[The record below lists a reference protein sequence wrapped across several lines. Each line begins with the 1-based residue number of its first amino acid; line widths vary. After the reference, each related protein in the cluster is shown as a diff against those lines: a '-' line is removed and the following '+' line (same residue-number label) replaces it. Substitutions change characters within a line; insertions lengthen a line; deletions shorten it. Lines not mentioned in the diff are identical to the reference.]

1 MTTGERRRN
10 PSRAGVMSKAAS
22 TERQEVRPPSTLRV
36 GLLRGGIEIRQF
48 MRERDA
54 VVFSLL
60 FPVGLMVLF
69 ASIFKGEI
77 ENTGV
82 DIRQVFVAGMI
93 ASGIMSTS
101 FQSLAISIA
110 IERDD
115 GTLKRLAGTPMPR
128 ASYFIGKVVLV
139 LATGVLETIL
149 LLGIGA
155 AMFGLDLPTEA
166 GRWITFAWVFVLS
179 LIACSLLGIAMAS
192 VPRSGR
198 AAAAV
203 VTPPFI
209 LLQFISGV
217 YIPFNT
223 LPAGLQQIASV
234 FPLKWMCQGLRSVF
248 LPDSFVG
255 QEPAGSWEHGMIALV
270 LVGWC
275 VGGLVLCMRTFRWK
289 GRRDG

>member
-1 MTTGERRRN
+1 MTAATPVAGAPRVAPRA
-10 PSRAGVMSKAAS
+10 PSVVG
-22 TERQEVRPPSTLRV
+22 V
-36 GLLRGGIEIRQF
+36 GLRRGSIEIRQF

-69 ASIFKGEI
+69 ASIFHGEI
-77 ENTGV
+77 GNTGV
-82 DIRQVFVAGMI
+82 DVRQVFIAGMI

-128 ASYFIGKVVLV
+128 ASYFVGKVVLV
-139 LATGVLETIL
+139 VVTGVIETIL
-149 LLGIGA
+149 LLTIGTLA
-155 AMFGLDLPTEA
+155 FGLKLPSSA
-166 GRWITFAWVFVLS
+166 ARWVTFGWVFVLA
-179 LIACSLLGIAMAS
+179 LVACSLLGIAMAS

-217 YIPFNT
+217 YIPFSQ
-223 LPAGLQQIASV
+223 LPAGLQQISSV

-248 LPDSFVG
+248 LPDTFVS
-255 QEPAGSWEHGMIALV
+255 QEPAGSWEHGMIAIV
-270 LVGWC
+270 LAAWC
-275 VGGLVLCMRTFRWK
+275 IGGLALCLRTFRWR

>member
-1 MTTGERRRN
+1 MTPTTTAGSDKVAVRQ
-10 PSRAGVMSKAAS
+10 PSVIG
-22 TERQEVRPPSTLRV
+22 V
-36 GLLRGGIEIRQF
+36 GLRRGAIEIRQF
-48 MRERDA
+48 ARERDA

-69 ASIFKGEI
+69 ASIFSGEI
-77 ENTGV
+77 AGTGV

-93 ASGIMSTS
+93 AAGIMSVS

-128 ASYFIGKVVLV
+128 GSYFIGKVVLV
-139 LATGVLETIL
+139 VVLGVLETIL
-149 LLGIGA
+149 LLGIGTA
-155 AMFGLDLPTEA
+155 FYGLDLPSSA
-166 GRWITFAWVFVLS
+166 GRWLTFGWVFALS
-179 LIACSLLGIAMAS
+179 LVACSLLGIAMAS

-203 VTPPFI
+203 ITPPFI
-209 LLQFISGV
+209 VLQFISGV
-217 YIPFNT
+217 YIPFNEMPT
-223 LPAGLQQIASV
+223 GLQQVASL

-255 QEPAGSWEHGMIALV
+255 QEPAGSWEHGTIALV
-270 LVGWC
+270 LAAWC
-275 VGGLVLCMRTFRWK
+275 IGGLVLCLRTFRWK

>member
-1 MTTGERRRN
+1 MIRPQVTGERAAVRE
-10 PSRAGVMSKAAS
+10 PSVLG
-22 TERQEVRPPSTLRV
+22 V
-36 GLLRGGIEIRQF
+36 GLRRGSIEIRQF
-48 MRERDA
+48 LRERDA
-54 VVFSLL
+54 VVFTLG
-60 FPVGLMVLF
+60 FPVGMLVLF
-69 ASIFKGEI
+69 ASIFSGEI

-93 ASGIMSTS
+93 AAGIMSTS
-101 FQSLAISIA
+101 FQSLAITIA

-139 LATGVLETIL
+139 VVTGIVETVL
-149 LLGIGA
+149 LLGIGTA
-155 AMFGLDLPTEA
+155 FFGLDLPTS
-166 GRWITFAWVFVLS
+166 GLRWLRFGWVFALS
-179 LIACSLLGIAMAS
+179 LVACSLLGIAMAS

-217 YIPFNT
+217 YIPFSE
-223 LPAGLQQIASV
+223 LPTGLQQVASF

-255 QEPAGSWEHGMIALV
+255 QEPAGAWEHGTIALV
-270 LVGWC
+270 LLAWC
-275 VGGLVLCMRTFRWK
+275 LGGLILCMRTFRWK

>member
-1 MTTGERRRN
+1 MTGTKSATGEKV
-10 PSRAGVMSKAAS
+10 AV
-22 TERQEVRPPSTLRV
+22 RQLSALRV
-36 GLLRGGIEIRQF
+36 GLRRGSIEIRQF

-54 VVFSLL
+54 VVFTLG
-60 FPVGLMVLF
+60 FPIGMMVLF
-69 ASIFKGEI
+69 ASIFNGEI
-77 ENTGV
+77 GNTGV

-93 ASGIMSTS
+93 AAGIMSTS

-139 LATGVLETIL
+139 LVTGLVETIL
-149 LLGIGA
+149 LLAIGTA
-155 AMFGLDLPTEA
+155 FFGLDLPSSA
-166 GRWITFAWVFVLS
+166 QRWITFGWVFVLS
-179 LIACSLLGIAMAS
+179 LVACSLLGIAMAS

-198 AAAAV
+198 AASAV

-209 LLQFISGV
+209 VLQFISGV
-217 YIPFNT
+217 YIPFSE
-223 LPAGLQQIASV
+223 LPTGLQQIASL

-255 QEPAGSWEHGMIALV
+255 QEPAGSWEHGTIAVV
-270 LVGWC
+270 LVAWC
-275 VGGLVLCMRTFRWK
+275 IGGLVLCVKTFRWK

>member
-1 MTTGERRRN
+1 MSGTNTAAAERTAARR
-10 PSRAGVMSKAAS
+10 PSA
-22 TERQEVRPPSTLRV
+22 LRV
-36 GLLRGGIEIRQF
+36 GLRRGSIEIRQF

-54 VVFSLL
+54 VVFTLG
-60 FPVGLMVLF
+60 FPIGLMVLF
-69 ASIFKGEI
+69 ASIFHGEI
-77 ENTGV
+77 EHTGV
-82 DIRQVFVAGMI
+82 DVRQVFVAGMI
-93 ASGIMSTS
+93 ASGIMSTT
-101 FQSLAISIA
+101 FQNLGISIA

-128 ASYFIGKVVLV
+128 AAYFIGKVVLV
-139 LATGVLETIL
+139 VVTGLVETVL
-149 LLGIGA
+149 LLVIGTA
-155 AMFGLDLPTEA
+155 FFGLDLPSTA
-166 GRWITFAWVFVLS
+166 GRWLTFAWVFVIS

-217 YIPFNT
+217 YIPFSQM
-223 LPAGLQQIASV
+223 PAGLQQIASV
-234 FPLKWMCQGLRSVF
+234 FPLKWMCQGLRSAF

-255 QEPAGSWEHGMIALV
+255 QEPAGSWEHARIALV
-270 LVGWC
+270 LAAWC
-275 VGGLVLCMRTFRWK
+275 IGGVVLCMRTFRWK

>member
-1 MTTGERRRN
+1 MTGTTRTGE
-10 PSRAGVMSKAAS
+10 S
-22 TERQEVRPPSTLRV
+22 TAVGQPSTLRV
-36 GLLRGGIEIRQF
+36 GLRRGSIEIRQF

-54 VVFSLL
+54 VVFTLG

-69 ASIFKGEI
+69 ASIFSGEI

-82 DIRQVFVAGMI
+82 DMRQVFVAGMI
-93 ASGIMSTS
+93 AAGIMSTS

-139 LATGVLETIL
+139 VVTGVIETVL
-149 LLGIGA
+149 LLVIGTA
-155 AMFGLDLPTEA
+155 LFGLDLPSDA
-166 GRWITFAWVFVLS
+166 QRWLTFGWVSALS
-179 LIACSLLGIAMAS
+179 LAACSLLGIAMAS

-198 AAAAV
+198 AASAV

-217 YIPFNT
+217 YIPFSE
-223 LPAGLQQIASV
+223 LPTGLQQIASV

-248 LPDSFVG
+248 LPDSFIS
-255 QEPAGSWEHGMIALV
+255 QEPAGSWEHGTIALV
-270 LVGWC
+270 LVAWC
-275 VGGLVLCMRTFRWK
+275 IGGVVLCLKTFRWK

>member
-1 MTTGERRRN
+1 MTATTTAGGERTTSRQ
-10 PSRAGVMSKAAS
+10 PSA
-22 TERQEVRPPSTLRV
+22 LRV
-36 GLLRGGIEIRQF
+36 GLKRGSVELRQF

-54 VVFSLL
+54 VVFGLL

-69 ASIFKGEI
+69 ASIFSGEI

-82 DIRQVFVAGMI
+82 DVRQVFVAGMI
-93 ASGIMSTS
+93 AAGIMSTS

-139 LATGVLETIL
+139 TGIVETAL
-149 LLGIGA
+149 LLGIGTVF
-155 AMFGLDLPTEA
+155 FGLDLPSSA
-166 GRWITFAWVFVLS
+166 QRWIIFGWVFALS
-179 LIACSLLGIAMAS
+179 LIACALLGIAMAS

-217 YIPFNT
+217 FIPFT
-223 LPAGLQQIASV
+223 ELPTGLQQLASA

-255 QEPAGSWEHGMIALV
+255 QEPAGSWEHGTIALM
-270 LVGWC
+270 LLAWC
-275 VGGLVLCMRTFRWK
+275 MGGLVLCLRTFRWK